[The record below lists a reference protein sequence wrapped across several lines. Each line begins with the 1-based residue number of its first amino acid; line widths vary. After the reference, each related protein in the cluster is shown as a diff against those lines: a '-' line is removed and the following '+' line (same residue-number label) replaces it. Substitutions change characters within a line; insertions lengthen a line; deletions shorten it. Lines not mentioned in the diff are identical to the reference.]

1 MTRRAAVRAGFG
13 LIELLV
19 SISIILALAGFAFLM
34 YPGVRDQDR
43 VRNAVTDVGSTC
55 KLAQAMAA
63 RDKAPRGVRFIT
75 GTNALDPMKTDPRWV
90 TELQYVELP
99 PPLIPNLNPLTPS
112 LANPTA
118 HPNLESRVRFA
129 YTPAATTST
138 NPLPGTITGRRCFL
152 ENLTAEQAAQ
162 VQAGCT
168 IVMPNFG
175 TWHRISAIPAAA
187 TAVPASRSTPT
198 IPAIPLFDLEV
209 QLEVFPDAILGAG
222 TSAVIYHFAI
232 YLLATPLVGEPTV
245 LLPKGICVDLNPSDP
260 ITTPAPRYPVGSI
273 GPSGAGDFDV
283 IFAPD
288 GKLVGSPNGQLFLL
302 VRDYTK
308 GGATNIRV
316 VEGLPLVDAFRRAG
330 EMHYLTIRASGSLG
344 HAPVTWPDAAGNYNY
359 PAGQTP
365 FTLARQE
372 LNQ

>member
-245 LLPKGICVDLNPSDP
+245 LLPKGICVDLNPSDA
-260 ITTPAPRYPVGSI
+260 TFKVGSI
-273 GPSGAGDFDV
+273 GPSGAATDFDV
-283 IFAPD
+283 IFGPD
-288 GKLVGSPNGQLFLL
+288 GKLVGSQNGQLFLL
-302 VRDYTK
+302 MRDYTK

-316 VEGLPLVDAFRRAG
+316 AEGPGLADAFRRAG
-330 EMHYLTIRASGSLG
+330 EMHFLTVRASGALG
-344 HAPVTWPDAAGNYNY
+344 HAPVTWPDMASGLYS
-359 PAGQTP
+359 PGPPQQTP